1 MKNVIKRPWHT
12 NELLKTDDLTGH
24 IILGENLAHEFVIY
38 GVDGDGQK
46 VAITGTITASVLRAD
61 GGTVWLNGG
70 TIVDGEAHITLTQQ
84 CYTVPGRITIAI
96 YAASGDVFTCLYCAI
111 ADCNRSHSDTSL
123 DPGTIMPSV
132 ADLIA
137 HIDAVRA
144 SIPSDYSALATQVS
158 SQGGSINTL
167 NSRAAQHESDISG
180 LQSDVAVIGDL
191 SGLVTP
197 TKTNLVDAINEA
209 YEYDPTAAYD
219 TQLSSTSENA
229 VQNKVIKQ
237 ALDGKMNQP
246 VSGGTQGQCLM
257 SDGAGSLIW
266 GTPTEVS
273 VVLGALAQKDR
284 VQATYTPAGSVAA
297 PAITVSPTTA
307 TVYTAGS
314 ASGGGAVTPGTAAA
328 CTLPTLTPSYD
339 ATNKKLTL
347 AWTAGNFTANVPT
360 GVTLPTF
367 TSRQLMTGASAT
379 ASAPAFTG
387 TEATIVST

>member
-12 NELLKTDDLTGH
+12 DELLRTDDLTGH

-46 VAITGTITASVLRAD
+46 VAISGTVTASVLRAD

-70 TIVDGEAHITLTQQ
+70 SIVDGEAHITLTQQ
-84 CYTVPGRITIAI
+84 CYTVPGRIII
-96 YAASGDVFTCLYCAI
+96 SIFAASGDAFTCIYCAV

-144 SIPSDYSALATQVS
+144 GIPADYSSLATQVS

-167 NSRAAQHESDISG
+167 NSRAAQHESDISA

-197 TKTNLVDAINEA
+197 TKTSLVQAINEA
-209 YEYDPTAAYD
+209 YLYDPTAAYD
-219 TQLSSTSENA
+219 TQLSGTSENA
-229 VQNKVIKQ
+229 VQNKAIVA
-237 ALDGKMNQP
+237 ALAEKMNKP

-273 VVLGALAQKDR
+273 VILGALAQKDR

-297 PAITVSPTTA
+297 PAITVTPTTA
-307 TVYTAGS
+307 TVYAAGS
-314 ASGGGAVTPGTAAA
+314 ASGGGSVTPGTAAA
-328 CTLPTLTPSYD
+328 CTLPTLAANYD

-347 AWTAGNFTANVPT
+347 AWTAGSFTANTPT

-367 TSRQLMTGASAT
+367 TSKKLMTGATAT

>member
-144 SIPSDYSALATQVS
+144 SIPSDYSAGIPEPA
-158 SQGGSINTL
+158 
-167 NSRAAQHESDISG
+167 
-180 LQSDVAVIGDL
+180 
-191 SGLVTP
+191 
-197 TKTNLVDAINEA
+197 
-209 YEYDPTAAYD
+209 
-219 TQLSSTSENA
+219 
-229 VQNKVIKQ
+229 
-237 ALDGKMNQP
+237 NQ
-246 VSGGTQGQCLM
+246 C
-257 SDGAGSLIW
+257 
-266 GTPTEVS
+266 
-273 VVLGALAQKDR
+273 R
-284 VQATYTPAGSVAA
+284 
-297 PAITVSPTTA
+297 
-307 TVYTAGS
+307 
-314 ASGGGAVTPGTAAA
+314 
-328 CTLPTLTPSYD
+328 
-339 ATNKKLTL
+339 
-347 AWTAGNFTANVPT
+347 
-360 GVTLPTF
+360 
-367 TSRQLMTGASAT
+367 
-379 ASAPAFTG
+379 
-387 TEATIVST
+387 

>member
-38 GVDGDGQK
+38 GVDGEGQK

-70 TIVDGEAHITLTQQ
+70 TLVDGEAHITLNQQ
-84 CYTVPGRITIAI
+84 CYTIPGRIIISI
-96 YAASGDVFTCLYCAI
+96 YAASGDAFTCIYCGVAN
-111 ADCNRSHSDTSL
+111 CNRNHSDTSL

-144 SIPSDYSALATQVS
+144 GIPADYSSLATQVS
-158 SQGGSINTL
+158 GHGGSINTL
-167 NSRAAQHESDISG
+167 NSRAAQHESDISA
-180 LQSDVAVIGDL
+180 LQADVSVIGDL
-191 SGLVTP
+191 GDLVTP
-197 TKTNLVDAINEA
+197 TKTSLVEAINEA
-209 YEYDPTAAYD
+209 YLYDPTAAYD
-219 TQLSSTSENA
+219 TQLSGTSENA

-297 PAITVSPTTA
+297 PAITVTPTTA
-307 TVYTAGS
+307 TVYAAGS
-314 ASGGGAVTPGTAAA
+314 ASGGGSVTPGTAAA

-339 ATNKKLTL
+339 ANNKKLSL
-347 AWTAGNFTANVPT
+347 AWTAGSFTANTPT

-367 TSRQLMTGASAT
+367 TSKKLMTGATAT

-387 TEATIVST
+387 TEATITST

>member
-1 MKNVIKRPWHT
+1 MKNVIRRPWYT
-12 NELLKTDDLTGH
+12 DNLLRTDDLTGH
-24 IILGENLAHEFVIY
+24 VILGENLAHEFVIY
-38 GVDGDGQK
+38 GVDGEGQK

-70 TIVDGEAHITLTQQ
+70 TIVDGEAHITLAQQ
-84 CYTVPGRITIAI
+84 CYTVPGRIIISI
-96 YAASGDVFTCLYCAI
+96 YSASGNVFKCIYCAV
-111 ADCNRSHSDTSL
+111 ANCNQSHSDTSV

-137 HIDAVRA
+137 HIDAVRD

-158 SQGGSINTL
+158 GHGGSINTL
-167 NSRAAQHESDISG
+167 NSRASQHESDISA

-191 SGLVTP
+191 SDLITP
-197 TKTNLVDAINEA
+197 TKTSLVEAINEA
-209 YEYDPTAAYD
+209 YLYDPTAAYD

-297 PAITVSPTTA
+297 PAITVTPTTA
-307 TVYTAGS
+307 TVYAAGS
-314 ASGGGAVTPGTAAA
+314 ASGGGQVVPGTAAA
-328 CTLPTLTPSYD
+328 CTLPTLAASYD
-339 ATNKKLTL
+339 AQTKKLSL
-347 AWTAGNFTANVPT
+347 AWTAGSFTANTPT
-360 GVTLPTF
+360 GVTLPVF
-367 TSRQLMTGASAT
+367 TSKKLMTGATAT

>member
-46 VAITGTITASVLRAD
+46 VPITGTITASVLRAD

-144 SIPSDYSALATQVS
+144 GIPADYSSLATQVS
-158 SQGGSINTL
+158 NQGGSINTL
-167 NSRAAQHESDISG
+167 NSRAAQHESDISA
-180 LQSDVAVIGDL
+180 LQADVAVIGDL
-191 SGLVTP
+191 SRLVTP
-197 TKTNLVDAINEA
+197 TKTDLVAAINEA

-219 TQLSSTSENA
+219 TQLSGTSENA
-229 VQNKVIKQ
+229 VQNKAIKR
-237 ALDGKMNQP
+237 ALDGKMNNP
-246 VSGGTQGQCLM
+246 VTGGEQGQCLM

-273 VVLGALAQKDR
+273 VILGALAQKDR

-297 PAITVSPTTA
+297 PAITVTPTTA
-307 TVYTAGS
+307 TVYAAGS
-314 ASGGGAVTPGTAAA
+314 ASGGGQVVPGSAAA
-328 CTLPTLTPSYD
+328 CTLPTLTPTYD
-339 ATNKKLTL
+339 ANNKKLTL
-347 AWTAGNFTANVPT
+347 AWTAGSFTANTPT

-367 TSRQLMTGASAT
+367 TSKKLLTGATAT

-387 TEATIVST
+387 TEATITST

>member
-1 MKNVIKRPWHT
+1 MNIIVRRLWHT
-12 NELLKTDDLTGH
+12 NGLLKIDDLTGH
-24 IILGENLAHEFVIY
+24 ISLGENLAHTFIIR
-38 GVDGDGQK
+38 GVDSTGQK
-46 VAITGTITASVLRAD
+46 VDITGTITASVLRAD
-61 GGTVWLNGG
+61 GGTVWVNGG
-70 TIVDGEAHITLTQQ
+70 TIVDGEALITLSRQ
-84 CYTVPGRITIAI
+84 CYTVPGRIIVSI
-96 YAASGDVFTCLYCAI
+96 YATVGEVATCIYCGI
-111 ADCNRSHSDTSL
+111 TDCNRNYSDTSL

-144 SIPSDYSALATQVS
+144 GIPADYSSLATQVS

>member
-38 GVDGDGQK
+38 GVDGNGQK
-46 VAITGTITASVLRAD
+46 VNISGTITASVLRAD

-144 SIPSDYSALATQVS
+144 GIPADYSSLATQVS

-167 NSRAAQHESDISG
+167 NSRAAQHESDISA

-191 SGLVTP
+191 ANLVTP
-197 TKTNLVDAINEA
+197 TKTSLVEAINEA
-209 YEYDPTAAYD
+209 YLYDPTAAYD
-219 TQLSSTSENA
+219 TQLSGTSENA

-246 VSGGTQGQCLM
+246 VSGGEQGQCLM

-273 VVLGALAQKDR
+273 VILGALAQKDR

-297 PAITVSPTTA
+297 PAITVTPTTA

-314 ASGGGAVTPGTAAA
+314 ASGGGQVVPGSAAE
-328 CTLPTLTPSYD
+328 CTLPTLTPTYD
-339 ATNKKLTL
+339 ANNKKLTL
-347 AWTAGNFTANVPT
+347 AWTAGSFTANTPT

-367 TSRQLMTGASAT
+367 TSKKLMTGATAT

>member
-1 MKNVIKRPWHT
+1 MKNVIRRPWYT
-12 NELLKTDDLTGH
+12 DNLLKTDDLTGH
-24 IILGENLAHEFVIY
+24 VFLGENLAHEFVIY
-38 GVDGDGQK
+38 GVDGEGQK

-61 GGTVWLNGG
+61 GATVWLNGG
-70 TIVDGEAHITLTQQ
+70 TLVDGEAHITLNQQ
-84 CYTVPGRITIAI
+84 CYTIPGRIIISI
-96 YAASGDVFTCLYCAI
+96 YAASGDVFTCIYCAV
-111 ADCNRSHSDTSL
+111 ANCNRNHSDTSL

-144 SIPSDYSALATQVS
+144 GIPADYSALATQVS
-158 SQGGSINTL
+158 GHGGSINTL
-167 NSRAAQHESDISG
+167 NSRAAQHESDISS

-191 SGLVTP
+191 GDLVTP

-257 SDGAGSLIW
+257 SDGAGSLVW

-297 PAITVSPTTA
+297 PAITVSPTTE
-307 TVYTAGS
+307 TVYAAGS

-339 ATNKKLTL
+339 AQTKKLTL

-379 ASAPAFTG
+379 ATAPAFTG
-387 TEATIVST
+387 TEATITST

>member
-1 MKNVIKRPWHT
+1 VKNVIRRPWYT
-12 NELLKTDDLTGH
+12 DNLLKTDNLTGH
-24 IILGENLAHEFVIY
+24 VFLGENLAHEFVIH

-70 TIVDGEAHITLTQQ
+70 SIVDGEAHITLTQQ
-84 CYTVPGRITIAI
+84 CYTVPGQIIISI
-96 YAASGDVFTCLYCAI
+96 YSASGNVLTCIYCGVGN
-111 ADCNRSHSDTSL
+111 CNRSRSDTSV

-144 SIPSDYSALATQVS
+144 GIPADYSSLATQVS

-167 NSRAAQHESDISG
+167 NSRAAQHESDISA

-191 SGLVTP
+191 ANLVTP
-197 TKTNLVDAINEA
+197 TKRSLVEAINEA
-209 YEYDPTAAYD
+209 YLYDPTAAYD
-219 TQLSSTSENA
+219 TELSGTSENA
-229 VQNKVIKQ
+229 VQNKAIKR
-237 ALDGKMNQP
+237 ALDGKMNSP
-246 VSGGTQGQCLM
+246 VTGGEQGQCLM

-273 VVLGALAQKDR
+273 VILGALAQKDR

-297 PAITVSPTTA
+297 PAITVTPTTA

-314 ASGGGAVTPGTAAA
+314 ASGGGQVVPGSAAE
-328 CTLPTLTPSYD
+328 CTLPTLTANYD
-339 ATNKKLTL
+339 AQTKKLTL
-347 AWTAGNFTANVPT
+347 AWTAGSFVSNTPT

-367 TSRQLMTGASAT
+367 TSKKLLTGATAT

>member
-1 MKNVIKRPWHT
+1 MKNVIRRPWYT
-12 NELLKTDDLTGH
+12 DNLLKTDDLTGH
-24 IILGENLAHEFVIY
+24 VVLGENLAHEFVIY
-38 GVDGDGQK
+38 GVDGEGQK

-70 TIVDGEAHITLTQQ
+70 TIVNGEAHITLTQQ
-84 CYTVPGRITIAI
+84 CYTIPGRIIISI
-96 YAASGDVFTCLYCAI
+96 YAASGDALKCIYCAV
-111 ADCNRSHSDTSL
+111 ANCNQSHSDTSV

-144 SIPSDYSALATQVS
+144 GIPADYSALATQVS

-167 NSRAAQHESDISG
+167 NSRAAQHESDISA

-191 SGLVTP
+191 SDLVTP
-197 TKTNLVDAINEA
+197 TKTSLVEAINEA

-273 VVLGALAQKDR
+273 VILGALAQKDR

-297 PAITVSPTTA
+297 PAITVSPTTEA
-307 TVYTAGS
+307 VYAAGS
-314 ASGGGAVTPGTAAA
+314 ASGGGSVTPGTAAA
-328 CTLPTLTPSYD
+328 CTLPTLAANYN

-347 AWTAGNFTANVPT
+347 AWTAGTFTANTPT

-367 TSRQLMTGASAT
+367 TSKRLMTGATAT